1 MDSSIDWFAF
11 QMSIGILCCC
21 VWNGWF
27 RENDSADSQV
37 CGSLL
42 KEAGKKRDKGRQSE
56 KNVKSVKSYDKNVS
70 LFLTLG
76 INDRSFTQCGWWWGG
91 VVCSYQLKVV

>member
-1 MDSSIDWFAF
+1 
-11 QMSIGILCCC
+11 MSIGILWCC
-21 VWNGWF
+21 VWNRWF
-27 RENDSADSQV
+27 HETDSADSQV

-56 KNVKSVKSYDKNVS
+56 KNVKSVKSYDNKTFPFYHLESTIDLS
-70 LFLTLG
+70 LSVVG
-76 INDRSFTQCGWWWGG
+76 GGGWVG